1 VIKLLDIL
9 KEIKWLAKSYELAST
24 DYFPLTP
31 NIANILNKGKTVKSF
46 HITSFDKLNQLK
58 SLEGTKKSIS
68 TLTRSKNKRLY
79 RDLKSHWNDGVLCY
93 LEGILMIKSKSDI
106 MSRPDDTGRRWIN
119 FGAPGNTT
127 SDFKLHNKFK
137 NFISKEI
144 GSLKDEIYNANLKKD
159 FSEEMNTKRN
169 IFLKQ
174 YINLATK
181 FTQENAEE
189 ILTSVFGERL
199 YDDELS
205 DTDEIIVNN
214 IKLLD
219 CVYSD
224 KATPEEIKTINQ
236 TFPGEKI
243 PVSIGT
249 EDVYNI
255 VNKFVADR
263 VETEV

>member
-1 VIKLLDIL
+1 MIKLLNIL
-9 KEIKWLAKSYELAST
+9 KEIQWLAKSYELAAT

-68 TLTRSKNKRLY
+68 TLTRSKSKRLY

-93 LEGILMIKSKSDI
+93 LEGTLILKSRSDI
-106 MSRPDDTGRRWIN
+106 MSKPDDTGKRWIN
-119 FGAPGNTT
+119 FKAPGNTV
-127 SDFKLHNKFK
+127 SDLKLHNKFK

-144 GSLKDEIYNANLKKD
+144 GPLKDEIYNANLKKD
-159 FSEEMNTKRN
+159 FSKEMNDKRN

-174 YINLATK
+174 YINLTTK

-189 ILTSVFGERL
+189 ILTSVFGGRL

-224 KATPEEIKTINQ
+224 KATPGEIKIINQ

-243 PVSIGT
+243 PVPVGT
-249 EDVYNI
+249 EEAYNI

-263 VETEV
+263 VEMEV